1 MAKPMPT
8 LTIRNV
14 PPAVVRS
21 LKALAR
27 RRRHSMEQEVR
38 ELLEVYVLE
47 RRSVLDQI
55 EAAWSR
61 QTRRPTAAE
70 VDAWMT
76 AGRS

>member
-1 MAKPMPT
+1 MPT
-8 LTIRNV
+8 LPVRNV

-27 RRRHSMEQEVR
+27 RRRRSMEQEVR
-38 ELLEVYVLE
+38 ELIEVYVSE

-55 EAAWSR
+55 EAAWRR
-61 QTRRPTAAE
+61 QTRRTTAGE
-70 VDAWMT
+70 VDAWIA

>member
-1 MAKPMPT
+1 MPT

-14 PPAVVRS
+14 PTTVVRS
-21 LKALAR
+21 LKALSR
-27 RRRHSMEQEVR
+27 RRRRSMEQEVR
-38 ELLEVYVLE
+38 ELLETYLSE

-61 QTRRPTAAE
+61 QTRRPTVDE
-70 VDAWMT
+70 VESWIA

>member
-1 MAKPMPT
+1 MPT

-14 PPAVVRS
+14 PPKVIRS
-21 LKALAR
+21 LKSLAH
-27 RRRHSMEQEVR
+27 RRHRSMEQEIR
-38 ELLEVYVLE
+38 ELLEVYVSE

-61 QTRRPTAAE
+61 QTRRPTAGE
-70 VDAWMT
+70 VDAWIL

>member
-1 MAKPMPT
+1 MPT

-14 PPAVVRS
+14 PATVVRS

-27 RRRHSMEQEVR
+27 RRQRSMEQEVR
-38 ELLEVYVLE
+38 ELLEVHVSE

-55 EAAWSR
+55 EAAWGR
-61 QTRRPTAAE
+61 QTRRPAARE
-70 VDAWMT
+70 IEGWIV